1 MALITCPDC
10 GKQVSNRATACPDCG
25 CPIGSLQGGI
35 LRVEC
40 RFFGL
45 FGNCRITVNFCGKSS
60 VIKNGFYDDF
70 PVPPDGK
77 TYTATINCSKGLD
90 TANIPITIKSGESK
104 KVTVLYD
111 DSKFLNHWRYS
122 EEMLITK

>member
-70 PVPPDGK
+70 PVPSDGK
-77 TYTATINCSKGLD
+77 TYTATILRLTMNLTMMIGLYMRLSMF
-90 TANIPITIKSGESK
+90 PILRCGEQFFSC
-104 KVTVLYD
+104 LC
-111 DSKFLNHWRYS
+111 H
-122 EEMLITK
+122 